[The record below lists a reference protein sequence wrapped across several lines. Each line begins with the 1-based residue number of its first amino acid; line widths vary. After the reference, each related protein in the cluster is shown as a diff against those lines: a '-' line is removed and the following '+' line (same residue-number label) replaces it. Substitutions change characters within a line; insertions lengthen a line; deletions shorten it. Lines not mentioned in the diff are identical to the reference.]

1 MQDKKTQP
9 NIENFF
15 KSITKDQY
23 LKNIKNEPIQS
34 LIKDVKININKSKS
48 DNKVIIEDENQKTS
62 NKKLIISIN
71 LLYIKYEGNIAGKSS
86 TT

>member
-1 MQDKKTQP
+1 
-9 NIENFF
+9 
-15 KSITKDQY
+15 
-23 LKNIKNEPIQS
+23 

-48 DNKVIIEDENQKTS
+48 DNKVIIEDENKKTS

>member
-1 MQDKKTQP
+1 
-9 NIENFF
+9 
-15 KSITKDQY
+15 
-23 LKNIKNEPIQS
+23 

-62 NKKLIISIN
+62 NKKLITSIN
-71 LLYIKYEGNIAGKSS
+71 PLYIKYEGNIAGKSS